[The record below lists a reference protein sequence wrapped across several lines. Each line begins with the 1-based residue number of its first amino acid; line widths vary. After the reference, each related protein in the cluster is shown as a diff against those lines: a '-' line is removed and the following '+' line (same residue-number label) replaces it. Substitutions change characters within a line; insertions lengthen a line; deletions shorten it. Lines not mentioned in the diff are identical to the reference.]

1 MCVQPAVFPC
11 MANGRMTASRSSRK
25 WGWGSGIG
33 GIGGGDGGDGGDGA
47 ACHAYA
53 LHGPSQRSMG
63 AFLQRLLCNGHG
75 GCVKPGLVCG
85 LESTAQASEHLNK
98 DGRGTRGRSEQR
110 VWPSCAGGVAE
121 LCRRRSCS
129 GERCDC
135 RFDTR
140 RRRASRAMLL
150 ATRTDR
156 WSQKKTPLLGV
167 DSRRGFLHRGGNGYR
182 RVSACRSCAFQPHVK
197 VKPCCEHDFLIIH
210 RNEEHL

>member
-1 MCVQPAVFPC
+1 MCVQPAVFPS

-33 GIGGGDGGDGGDGA
+33 GIGGGDGGDGA

-63 AFLQRLLCNGHG
+63 TFLQRLLCNGHG

-110 VWPSCAGGVAE
+110 VWPSCAGGVAVLE
-121 LCRRRSCS
+121 NDVTADSTPEDRGLPV
-129 GERCDC
+129 RCC
-135 RFDTR
+135 WPHE
-140 RRRASRAMLL
+140 
-150 ATRTDR
+150 RTDGV
-156 WSQKKTPLLGV
+156 KKNSPI
-167 DSRRGFLHRGGNGYR
+167 GG
-182 RVSACRSCAFQPHVK
+182 
-197 VKPCCEHDFLIIH
+197 
-210 RNEEHL
+210 